1 MPLAALAVILIMPA
15 FALGVAVAVDLPG
28 LLAAGLPDGQ
38 LSADLYNLFGYEG
51 WPNLLRRIVNA
62 VSIALM
68 VAGAAVLI
76 VARRHAGGAHVS
88 RAVLGAIGLLLTLSV
103 LRNALQL
110 VRWEKIAFLVDTHQA
125 GPAVECFMD
134 AVLPQALIGSII
146 LLLSAVVMLAWPER
160 RPQPDEEILHTGGGI

>member
-28 LLAAGLPDGQ
+28 LVAAGLPDGQ

-62 VSIALM
+62 VSVALM

-76 VARRHAGGAHVS
+76 VARRHAGGRHVS
-88 RAVLGAIGLLLTLSV
+88 RAVLGSIGLLLALSV
-103 LRNALQL
+103 LRNAMQRI
-110 VRWEKIAFLVDTHQA
+110 RWQEIAYLVDTDQA
-125 GPAVECFMD
+125 GPAVEQFLD
-134 AVLPQALIGSII
+134 AILPQAMIGSII
-146 LLLSAVVMLAWPER
+146 LLLASIVLLAWPER
-160 RPQPDEEILHTGGGI
+160 RLHAEAELLQKEDGV